1 MRTRPITKLRSR
13 RNTAGSI
20 MDAFYY
26 LRMTFQIK
34 KSMQVH
40 FQRNACQPEDTI
52 IINLV
57 NIVNEELLLVIV

>member
-20 MDAFYY
+20 MDAFYD
-26 LRMTFQIK
+26 LSMTFQIK
-34 KSMQVH
+34 KNVQVN
-40 FQRNACQPEDTI
+40 FQSNASQPEDTI